1 MRAARRTRVAP
12 ASLDGLPLPAW
23 QFDPSGHALQVN
35 AAFLAWCGRTETE
48 MLGLGWQTL
57 VHSEDLVTLR
67 DAWAALPP
75 AATHDVRLRRA
86 DGAWRWLRLALAQDA
101 GALTSCAQD
110 VTDLVESRDAAR
122 QAAEL
127 RRDIL
132 DQLPAFV
139 VVKDAE
145 NNVLDANRTANLYF
159 TGEASSMRGH
169 NCYEMFP
176 PEVAERWHAQ
186 DLQVLESAEALS
198 GVVEQMACSGPPRWH
213 RMDKVPFTPAGA
225 SGPLCLV
232 MGVEIS
238 AEKALELRL
247 REQVEDSEALLRVLR
262 QREYEQSLILD
273 NIPVML
279 LYKDTDNRVLRANRH
294 AADVLGVP
302 SGEIEGRHLG
312 LTLPE
317 DAAALFL
324 HDLEVLRSRRPLLN
338 IEAAISTRRGER
350 RTLRL
355 HHLPCCDATG
365 ALTRLMVV
373 GEDITLTRH
382 YEQELERR
390 ASHAEALA
398 VELERGRHEL
408 QLILDHLPARIVYKD
423 TRNHVLRMNSFG
435 AALLGRTP
443 EDVQGRHL
451 AEVYGA
457 DAAEHYYAD
466 DLEVLR
472 TRKPLS
478 NLIEHFD
485 LPSGV
490 HWMRTEKVPLKDAS
504 GEVTGIVVLSLDIT
518 AQINAERALERK
530 RAELQLLLD
539 SSPAVILSQDTEG
552 RVLRVNRAAQRHF
565 GWHED
570 EVVGRGLRELLGAS
584 ASEWLNDGYLAMQS
598 GRAQHRAATPLR
610 APGASEAL
618 RYWQLDTVPVQDDHG
633 RAGGVLLMAH
643 DITERK
649 RMEDELRRQK
659 EEMQI
664 ILDHIPTSIIFKDAE
679 NILLKVNR
687 AAADALG
694 LRVED
699 MEGQPADRFYPD
711 PDGRMWQE
719 DLNVMRSRRP
729 RLRQLWRLLLPDGG
743 ERWMRYHKI
752 PHFDV
757 DGHAVGV
764 LVVSEDHS
772 AELAAQEALELHLH
786 QAQRHEAEIV
796 TLLDALPVGLML
808 IGPDGR
814 LLRMNRAAAEFLA
827 AEREARLGQDP
838 YDLLGEAAADWRTRD
853 QAVLES
859 GAPMID
865 VITDVQCADG
875 RRRRLRTLRTRY
887 EDTAGT
893 VVGVLLTFRD
903 IGGADAPG

>member
-1 MRAARRTRVAP
+1 MRVARRARVAP
-12 ASLDGLPLPAW
+12 AALESVSLPAW
-23 QFDPSGHALQVN
+23 QFDLSGHALQVN
-35 AAFLAWCGRTETE
+35 AVFLTWCGRTETE

-57 VHSEDLVTLR
+57 VHSEDLVALR
-67 DAWAALPP
+67 AAWAAAPP
-75 AATHDVRLRRA
+75 AATHDARLRRA
-86 DGAWRWLRLALAQDA
+86 GGAWRWLRLALAQDA
-101 GALTSCAQD
+101 GVLTACAQD

-122 QAAEL
+122 QAADL
-127 RRDIL
+127 RREIL

-159 TGEASSMRGH
+159 TGQAASMRGH
-169 NCYEMFP
+169 NCYELFP
-176 PEVAERWHAQ
+176 PDIAERWHAQ
-186 DLQVLESAEALS
+186 DLRVLEAGEALS
-198 GVVEQMACSGPPRWH
+198 GLVEQMSSSGPPRWH
-213 RMDKVPFTPAGA
+213 RMDKVPFAPAGTN
-225 SGPLCLV
+225 GPLCLV

-247 REQVEDSEALLRVLR
+247 REQVEDCEALLRVLR

-273 NIPVML
+273 NIPVMI

-302 SGEIEGRHLG
+302 TGDIEGRHLG

-317 DAAALFL
+317 DAAALYL
-324 HDLEVLRSRRPLLN
+324 HDLEVLRSRQPLSN
-338 IEAAISTRRGER
+338 IEATVSTRRGER

-390 ASHAEALA
+390 ALQAEALA
-398 VELERGRHEL
+398 AQIERGRHEL
-408 QLILDHLPARIVYKD
+408 QLILDHLPAHIVYKD
-423 TRNHVLRMNSFG
+423 TRNRVLRMNSFG
-435 AALLGRTP
+435 AALLGHEP
-443 EDVQGRHL
+443 EDLQGRDL

-457 DAAEHYYAD
+457 EAAERYYVD

-485 LPSGV
+485 LPSGE
-490 HWMRTEKVPLKDAS
+490 HWMRTEKVPLFDAT

-530 RAELQLLLD
+530 RGELQLLLD
-539 SSPAVILSQDTEG
+539 SSPAVILSQDTQG
-552 RVLRVNRAAQRHF
+552 RVLRVNRAARRHF

-584 ASEWLNDGYLAMQS
+584 ASEWLNDSYLAMQS

-610 APGASEAL
+610 APGASEEL
-618 RYWQLDTVPVQDDHG
+618 RYWQLDTVPVKDDHG
-633 RAGGVLLMAH
+633 RVGGVMLMAH
-643 DITERK
+643 DITARK
-649 RMEDELRRQK
+649 HMEDELRRQK

-679 NILLKVNR
+679 NVLLNVNR
-687 AAADALG
+687 AAADLLG

-729 RLRQLWRLLLPDGG
+729 RLRQLWRLSLPDGG
-743 ERWMRYHKI
+743 ERWLRYHKI
-752 PHFDV
+752 PHFDA

-772 AELAAQEALELHLH
+772 AELAAQEGLELHLH

-796 TLLDALPVGLML
+796 ALLDALPVGLML
-808 IGPDGR
+808 IGRDGR
-814 LLRMNRAAAEFLA
+814 LLRMNRAAAGFLA
-827 AEREARLGQDP
+827 ARREDCLGHEP
-838 YDLLGEAAADWRTRD
+838 YDLLGEAAAEWRTRD
-853 QAVLES
+853 LAVLAS
-859 GAPMID
+859 GEPMVD
-865 VITDVQCADG
+865 VITDLTCRDG

-887 EDTAGT
+887 EDAAGEI
-893 VVGVLLTFRD
+893 VGVLLTFRD
-903 IGGADAPG
+903 IGADAPA

>member
-1 MRAARRTRVAP
+1 MRVARRARVAP
-12 ASLDGLPLPAW
+12 AALESVPLPAW
-23 QFDPSGHALQVN
+23 QFDLSGHALQVN

-57 VHSEDLVTLR
+57 VHSEDLVALR
-67 DAWAALPP
+67 AAWAAAPP
-75 AATHDVRLRRA
+75 VATRDARLRRA

-101 GALTSCAQD
+101 GVVTACAQD

-122 QAAEL
+122 QAADL
-127 RRDIL
+127 RREIL

-159 TGEASSMRGH
+159 TCQAASMRGH
-169 NCYEMFP
+169 NCYELFP
-176 PEVAERWHAQ
+176 PDIAERWHAQ
-186 DLQVLESAEALS
+186 DLRVLEAGEALS
-198 GVVEQMACSGPPRWH
+198 GLVEQMSSSGPPRWH
-213 RMDKVPFTPAGA
+213 RMDKVPFTPAGTN
-225 SGPLCLV
+225 GPLCLV

-247 REQVEDSEALLRVLR
+247 REQVEDCEALLRVLR

-273 NIPVML
+273 NIPVMI

-302 SGEIEGRHLG
+302 TGDIEGRHLG

-317 DAAALFL
+317 DAAALYL
-324 HDLEVLRSRRPLLN
+324 HDLEVLRSRQPLSN
-338 IEAAISTRRGER
+338 IEATVSTRRGER

-390 ASHAEALA
+390 ALQAEALA
-398 VELERGRHEL
+398 AQIERGRHEL

-423 TRNHVLRMNSFG
+423 TRNRVLRMNSFG
-435 AALLGRTP
+435 AALLGHEP
-443 EDVQGRHL
+443 EDLQGRHL

-457 DAAEHYYAD
+457 EAAERYYAD

-490 HWMRTEKVPLKDAS
+490 YWMRTEKVPLFDAT

-530 RAELQLLLD
+530 RGELQLLLD
-539 SSPAVILSQDTEG
+539 SSPAVILSQDTQG
-552 RVLRVNRAAQRHF
+552 RVLRVNRAARRHF
-565 GWHED
+565 GWQED

-584 ASEWLNDGYLAMQS
+584 ASEWLNDSYLAMQS

-610 APGASEAL
+610 APGASEEL
-618 RYWQLDTVPVQDDHG
+618 RYWQLDTVPVKDDHG
-633 RAGGVLLMAH
+633 RVGGVMLMAH
-643 DITERK
+643 DITARK
-649 RMEDELRRQK
+649 HMEDELRRQK

-679 NILLKVNR
+679 NVLLKVNR
-687 AAADALG
+687 AAADLLG

-729 RLRQLWRLLLPDGG
+729 RLRQLWRLPLADGG
-743 ERWMRYHKI
+743 ERWLRYHKI
-752 PHFDV
+752 PHFDA

-796 TLLDALPVGLML
+796 ALLDALPVGLML
-808 IGPDGR
+808 IGRDGR
-814 LLRMNRAAAEFLA
+814 LLRMNRAAAGFLA
-827 AEREARLGQDP
+827 ARREDCLGHEP
-838 YDLLGEAAADWRTRD
+838 YELLGEAAADWRTRD
-853 QAVLES
+853 LAVLAS
-859 GAPMID
+859 GEPMVD
-865 VITDVQCADG
+865 VITDVLCGDG

-887 EDTAGT
+887 EDAAGEI
-893 VVGVLLTFRD
+893 VGVLLTFRD
-903 IGGADAPG
+903 IGADAPA